1 MRQKA
6 IRIIGLVLAVLM
18 VLTAVAGPL
27 LSLLYRRLGRQTENT
42 GRRWLQ

>member
-18 VLTAVAGPL
+18 VFTAVAGPL
-27 LSLLYRRLGRQTENT
+27 LSLL
-42 GRRWLQ
+42 

>member
-27 LSLLYRRLGRQTENT
+27 LSLL
-42 GRRWLQ
+42 